1 MVKMNIQ
8 WVSGARPLP
17 VKRRFGGLFGL
28 SEQEQSCVCGKGE
41 PDECYAL
48 GDGDTLEFD
57 IRKEADN
64 SFGL

>member
-1 MVKMNIQ
+1 MNIQ

-48 GDGDTLEFD
+48 GDGDVVET
-57 IRKEADN
+57 ADLVGGWLHKN
-64 SFGL
+64 L